1 MVGQADSCW
10 FVDISTVVVSDVFAL
25 THSSGQPMLSGSPIT
40 KSKHSTGQMGLVCS
54 VEVDVL
60 MVVGEDVLMVVGEV
74 VVFKVVVSKQSTGQ
88 PEGC

>member
-1 MVGQADSCW
+1 MVGQADPRG
-10 FVDISTVVVSDVFAL
+10 FVDISTVVVSVVLAL
-25 THSSGQPMLSGSPIT
+25 THSSGHPMLSGSPIT

>member
-1 MVGQADSCW
+1 MVGQADSRG
-10 FVDISTVVVSDVFAL
+10 FVDISTVVVSDVLAL

-40 KSKHSTGQMGLVCS
+40 KSRHSTGQMGLVCS

>member
-1 MVGQADSCW
+1 
-10 FVDISTVVVSDVFAL
+10 
-25 THSSGQPMLSGSPIT
+25 MLSGSPIT